1 MRKRLSGLLIALV
14 VIFTAQGGLVHAQGS
29 SGTQQGGNGLSITPT
44 RFEFTI
50 ERGKAETAN
59 IQIKN
64 VTEKPILARAF
75 LNDFEPDGNSG
86 NPRLIIDSQE
96 QSSSSIKDFVIGL
109 EDVNVGPGETV
120 PVNLPIQIPENAAPG
135 AYYGA
140 IRFQAAPP
148 ESSKDDS
155 TNPQVALNASVAALV
170 LVEVPGDI
178 TEKIEITNV
187 SAYIDTKKGVLF
199 TKKPNKSGIE
209 IKNLGNGFSKPF
221 GRVSVN
227 GPWGKGE
234 VNSYELNNTSPRGN
248 ILPKSSRLFINDIS
262 GISLPGRYT
271 IQANISHGRGGEVLT
286 TTTSFW
292 YIPIWLVGIL
302 GVLLIG
308 LVGVA
313 FYLFR
318 KYGSKT
324 VKKRK

>member
-1 MRKRLSGLLIALV
+1 MKRRLTGLFIALV
-14 VIFTAQGGLVHAQGS
+14 VIFTAQGSLVRAQGA
-29 SGTQQGGNGLSITPT
+29 GDGQGGNGLSITPT
-44 RFEFTI
+44 RFEFVI

-64 VTEKPILARAF
+64 VTDKPILARAF
-75 LNDFEPDGNSG
+75 LNDFEPEGNTG

-96 QSSSSIKDFVIGL
+96 QSSSSIRDFVVGL
-109 EDVNVGPGETV
+109 QDVNVGPGETV
-120 PVNLPIQIPENAAPG
+120 PVDLPIQIPENAAPG

-140 IRFQAAPP
+140 VRFQAAPP
-148 ESSKDDS
+148 DSNNDDA

-178 TEKIEITNV
+178 TEKIEITSI
-187 SAYIDTKKGVLF
+187 SAYLEDKKGVLF

-209 IKNLGNGFSKPF
+209 VKNLGNGFSKPF
-221 GRVSVN
+221 GRVSIN

-234 VNSYELNNTSPRGN
+234 VHSYELNNTSPRGN
-248 ILPKSSRLFINDIS
+248 VLPKSSRLFTNDIG

-286 TTTSFW
+286 ATTSFW

-302 GVLLIG
+302 GVFLIVLIG
-308 LVGVA
+308 IA
-313 FYLFR
+313 YYLFR
-318 KYGSKT
+318 KYGAKT
-324 VKKRK
+324 VRRK

>member
-1 MRKRLSGLLIALV
+1 MKKRLSGLFITLV
-14 VIFTAQGGLVHAQGS
+14 LFFTVQGGLVYAQGA
-29 SGTQQGGNGLSITPT
+29 GDGQGGNGLSITPT
-44 RFEFTI
+44 RFEFVI

-75 LNDFEPDGNSG
+75 LNDFEPDGNTG

-96 QSSSSIKDFVIGL
+96 QSSSSIRDFVIGL
-109 EDVNVGPGETV
+109 TDVNVGPGETV
-120 PVNLPIQIPENAAPG
+120 PVDLPIQIPENAAPG

-148 ESSKDDS
+148 ESTSDDS

-178 TEKIEITNV
+178 TEKIEITQI
-187 SAYIDTKKGVLF
+187 SAYLEDKKGVLF

-209 IKNLGNGFSKPF
+209 VNNLGNGFSKPF
-221 GRVSVN
+221 GKVIIN

-234 VNSYELNNTSPRGN
+234 VGTYELNNTSPRGN
-248 ILPKSSRLFINDIS
+248 VLPKSSRLFMNDMS

-286 TTTSFW
+286 ATTSFW
-292 YIPIWLVGIL
+292 YIPIWMVAIL
-302 GVLLIG
+302 AIVLISLIG
-308 LVGVA
+308 LA

-318 KYGSKT
+318 KYGGKT
-324 VKKRK
+324 VKKRR